1 MKQLSFLRTA
11 PVRGL
16 SSLLFRALCFFALMT
31 LTLLVPA
38 GAQTAAKVSGVVRDP
53 TGALI
58 PGATVQLA
66 HARGA
71 VVGSAITDGGGHFL
85 FAQPVA
91 GDYHLVVVR
100 PGFSSL
106 DQALHVTESPMA
118 PMALTLNLADVTT
131 SVNVDAAQDIDV
143 AAPENNNDVATVSA
157 NDMKTLPV
165 FDGDIVATLS
175 AFLDTGIAGEGGT
188 TLIVDGVETSSVGV
202 AASAIERVSINEDP
216 YSAEY
221 RQPGRGQVE
230 VITKS
235 AADHFHGSA
244 SFTYRNSALNGTNYF
259 ATTKPSEQRNL
270 YEGYLTGP
278 IKPLRNTAFLF
289 SMSRKERDVYA
300 QVLATTLPT
309 VMPTVNVYTPT
320 RTTEISMKVSRQY
333 NDHHSAYVLYK
344 FHDEGDVNDGVG
356 GLVQETAGYAEN
368 DFDQDLTYHDDL
380 SVSAN
385 ILNQLD
391 VHYERDDQSV
401 INNVE
406 AQQTIVEG
414 VGTFGS
420 AQLDAV
426 YTENNPTVNDMV
438 TWTVGKRVP
447 QTMKF
452 GIQIPNMGRRIWEDE
467 TNREGTYTYGTIPYC
482 VLGGT
487 CPSIPCTKATPEN
500 CTPSVAYHLQLAST
514 FSIQQ
519 GQSRF
524 QTLFAQPSGFFLD
537 QMQLGKKLTVTPGLR
552 YDFQNTLS
560 NTKDGVEPRLSI
572 AYMVDKKHA
581 LVVRTGSGIYIRR
594 VGVNIGQQLAR
605 YQFAAERNL
614 LITSGTCL
622 TGCSPTELAE
632 QPPSL
637 FQYQPGLQ
645 APVQAYFG
653 LSVERQVTKNS
664 TLVIGYNGYRGWHAL
679 RSVDINAPLPPFT
692 STVRP
697 NPNFAQVLQL
707 QSQGYQKT
715 DGMSVSYRGRVGNV
729 VSGFL
734 QYTLQHSDANTTF
747 STFMPQNQYK
757 PNDEWSRSD
766 FDQRQRL
773 GLFAT
778 LYPDKPLTVGV
789 GFYDNTPLPY
799 TITTGTD
806 DYKTGVFNARPA
818 GVPRN
823 SLNGGDF
830 QDLQLKV
837 GYTYKLHPR
846 VKDDE
851 SALAFSVSS
860 FNTLNRVNFL
870 TYNGV
875 LGSPSF
881 MQPNTASDPRRLQL
895 QVSYTF

>member
-1 MKQLSFLRTA
+1 MKQLSYLRIA
-11 PVRGL
+11 PVWGL
-16 SSLLFRALCFFALMT
+16 PSLLFRT
-31 LTLLVPA
+31 HRLLVLMMLA
-38 GAQTAAKVSGVVRDP
+38 LLVSVGFAQTATPARVSGIVRDP

-66 HARGA
+66 RVGGG
-71 VVGSAITDGGGHFL
+71 VVGSVITDGGGHFQ

-91 GDYHLVVVR
+91 GAYHLVVVR
-100 PGFSSL
+100 PGFSAL
-106 DQALHVTESPMA
+106 DQALRVTQSPMA

-131 SVNVDAAQDIDV
+131 SVTVDAGQDIDV
-143 AAPENNNDVATVSA
+143 AAPENNNDAAVVSA
-157 NDMKTLPV
+157 DDMKTLPI

-175 AFLDTGIAGEGGT
+175 SFLDTGVAGEGGT
-188 TLIVDGVETSSVGV
+188 TLLVDGVEASSVGV

-216 YSAEY
+216 YTAQY
-221 RQPGRGQVE
+221 YQPGRGQVE
-230 VITKS
+230 VITK
-235 AADHFHGSA
+235 AASDHFHGSA

-278 IKPLRNTAFLF
+278 IKLLRNTAFLF
-289 SMSRKERDVYA
+289 SMSRKERDVYT
-300 QVLATTLPT
+300 QVLATTLPVVT
-309 VMPTVNVYTPT
+309 PTVNVYTPT

-344 FHDEGDVNDGVG
+344 FHDGGDVNDGVG

-368 DFDQDLTYHDDL
+368 DFDQHLTYHDDL

-401 INNVE
+401 IDNTDAPQIV
-406 AQQTIVEG
+406 VEG
-414 VGTFGS
+414 VATFGS
-420 AQLDAV
+420 AQQDAV

-447 QTMKF
+447 QTLKF
-452 GIQIPNMGRRIWEDE
+452 GIQIPNMGRRIWEDR
-467 TNREGTYTYGTIPYC
+467 TNRDGTYTYASAADY
-482 VLGGT
+482 
-487 CPSIPCTKATPEN
+487 PSTASSPN
-500 CTPSVAYHLQLAST
+500 LPSS

-519 GQSRF
+519 GQERF

-537 QMQLGKKLTVTPGLR
+537 QMQLGKRLTVTPGVR

-560 NTKDGVEPRLSI
+560 NTKDGVEPRLSVT
-572 AYMVDKKHA
+572 YMVDKKHA

-605 YQFAAERNL
+605 YENAAERNL
-614 LITSGTCL
+614 LITAGTCL
-622 TGCSPTELAE
+622 MGCTPTELAE

-645 APVQAYFG
+645 SPVQAYFG
-653 LSVERQVTKNS
+653 MSVERQVTKNS
-664 TLVIGYNGYRGWHAL
+664 TLTVGYNGYRGWHAL

-692 STVRP
+692 SYVRP

-778 LYPDKPLTVGV
+778 LYPDKPLNFGM
-789 GFYDNTPLPY
+789 GFYNNTPLPY

-830 QDLQLKV
+830 QDLQVRL

-846 VKDDE
+846 VQDDE

-860 FNTLNRVNFL
+860 FNTLNRVNFE

-875 LGSPSF
+875 QGSPTYK
-881 MQPNTASDPRRLQL
+881 QPTSAEDPRRLQL

>member
-1 MKQLSFLRTA
+1 MKQLSFLRST
-11 PVRGL
+11 PIRGL
-16 SSLLFRALCFFALMT
+16 PALSLCAHCFFALMT

-38 GAQTAAKVSGVVRDP
+38 GGQTPAKVSGVVRDP

-58 PGATVQLA
+58 PGATVEITRA
-66 HARGA
+66 GGG
-71 VVGSAITDGGGHFL
+71 VVSTATTDDGGHFQM
-85 FAQPVA
+85 AQPA
-91 GDYHLVVVR
+91 GGDYDLIVVR
-100 PGFSSL
+100 AGFSPL
-106 DQALHVTESPMA
+106 DKALHVAKTPLA
-118 PMALTLNLADVTT
+118 PLTLTLNLADVTT

-165 FDGDIVATLS
+165 FDGDIVSTLS
-175 AFLDTGIAGEGGT
+175 AFLDTGIAGEGGA
-188 TLIVDGVETSSVGV
+188 TLIVDGVEASSVGV

-278 IKPLRNTAFLF
+278 IKPLKNTAFLF
-289 SMSRKERDVYA
+289 SMSRKERDVYT

-391 VHYERDDQSV
+391 VHYERDYESV
-401 INNVE
+401 IDNE
-406 AQQTIVEG
+406 DDKPQTIVEG
-414 VGTFGS
+414 VGTFYS

-467 TNREGTYTYGTIPYC
+467 TNREGTYTYANAAAYPG
-482 VLGGT
+482 
-487 CPSIPCTKATPEN
+487 
-500 CTPSVAYHLQLAST
+500 TPSS

-537 QMQLGKKLTVTPGLR
+537 QMQLGKKLTVTPGVR

-614 LITSGTCL
+614 LITDGACLVPATC
-622 TGCSPTELAE
+622 TPTVLAE
-632 QPPSL
+632 APPSL

-664 TLVIGYNGYRGWHAL
+664 TLVVGYNGYRGWHAL

-692 STVRP
+692 SYARP

-715 DGMSVSYRGRVGNV
+715 DGMNVSYRGRVGNV

-778 LYPDKPLTVGV
+778 LYPDKPLNFGV

-830 QDLQLKV
+830 QDLQVRV

-851 SALAFSVSS
+851 SALAFSVSG
-860 FNTLNRVNFL
+860 FNTLNRVNFE

-875 LGSPSF
+875 QGSLLYK
-881 MQPNTASDPRRLQL
+881 QPTSAADPRRLQL
-895 QVSYTF
+895 QISYTF

>member
-1 MKQLSFLRTA
+1 MKQLSFLRIA

-16 SSLLFRALCFFALMT
+16 PSLPFRALCLFALMT
-31 LTLLVPA
+31 LPLLVPA
-38 GAQTAAKVSGVVRDP
+38 GAQTTAKVSGVVHDP

-58 PGATVQLA
+58 PGATVEITRA
-66 HARGA
+66 G
-71 VVGSAITDGGGHFL
+71 GSVIGSTTTDDGGHFQM
-85 FAQPVA
+85 AQPA
-91 GDYHLVVVR
+91 SGDYDLIVVR
-100 PGFSSL
+100 AGFSPL
-106 DQALHVTESPMA
+106 DQKLHVAKTPVA
-118 PMALTLNLADVTT
+118 PLTLTLNLADVTT
-131 SVNVDAAQDIDV
+131 SVNVDAGQDIDV

-278 IKPLRNTAFLF
+278 IKPLKNTAFLF

-380 SVSAN
+380 SVSAS

-391 VHYERDDQSV
+391 VHYERDYESV
-401 INNVE
+401 IDNVE

-414 VGTFGS
+414 VATFGS

-438 TWTVGKRVP
+438 TWSVGKRVP

-452 GIQIPNMGRRIWEDE
+452 GIQLPNLGRRIWEDR
-467 TNREGTYTYGTIPYC
+467 TNREGTYTYASEAAYSSGT
-482 VLGGT
+482 
-487 CPSIPCTKATPEN
+487 
-500 CTPSVAYHLQLAST
+500 ASS

-537 QMQLGKKLTVTPGLR
+537 QMQLGKKLTVTPGVR

-560 NTKDGVEPRLSI
+560 NTKDGV
-572 AYMVDKKHA
+572 
-581 LVVRTGSGIYIRR
+581 
-594 VGVNIGQQLAR
+594 
-605 YQFAAERNL
+605 
-614 LITSGTCL
+614 
-622 TGCSPTELAE
+622 
-632 QPPSL
+632 
-637 FQYQPGLQ
+637 
-645 APVQAYFG
+645 
-653 LSVERQVTKNS
+653 
-664 TLVIGYNGYRGWHAL
+664 
-679 RSVDINAPLPPFT
+679 
-692 STVRP
+692 
-697 NPNFAQVLQL
+697 
-707 QSQGYQKT
+707 
-715 DGMSVSYRGRVGNV
+715 
-729 VSGFL
+729 
-734 QYTLQHSDANTTF
+734 
-747 STFMPQNQYK
+747 
-757 PNDEWSRSD
+757 
-766 FDQRQRL
+766 
-773 GLFAT
+773 
-778 LYPDKPLTVGV
+778 
-789 GFYDNTPLPY
+789 
-799 TITTGTD
+799 
-806 DYKTGVFNARPA
+806 
-818 GVPRN
+818 
-823 SLNGGDF
+823 
-830 QDLQLKV
+830 
-837 GYTYKLHPR
+837 
-846 VKDDE
+846 
-851 SALAFSVSS
+851 
-860 FNTLNRVNFL
+860 
-870 TYNGV
+870 
-875 LGSPSF
+875 
-881 MQPNTASDPRRLQL
+881 
-895 QVSYTF
+895 

>member
-1 MKQLSFLRTA
+1 MKLSKVLLCA
-11 PVRGL
+11 PERGL
-16 SSLLFRALCFFALMT
+16 SPLYICACWLFALLAMP
-31 LTLLVPA
+31 LLA
-38 GAQTAAKVSGVVRDP
+38 GFAQTPATPSRVSGIVRDP

-66 HARGA
+66 RAGGA
-71 VVGSAITDGGGHFL
+71 VVGSAITDGGGHFQ
-85 FAQPVA
+85 FAQPA
-91 GDYHLVVVR
+91 SGDYHLVVVR
-100 PGFSSL
+100 PGFSAL
-106 DQALHVTESPMA
+106 DQALHVTQSPMA

-131 SVNVDAAQDIDV
+131 SVNVDAGQDIDV
-143 AAPENNNDVATVSA
+143 AAPENNNDAATVSA
-157 NDMKTLPV
+157 DDMKTLPI

-175 AFLDTGIAGEGGT
+175 AFLDTGVAGEGGT
-188 TLIVDGVETSSVGV
+188 TLIVDGVETTNLSI
-202 AASAIERVSINEDP
+202 AESAIDRVSINEDP
-216 YSAEY
+216 YTAEY

-230 VITKS
+230 IVTKS

-289 SMSRKERDVYA
+289 SMSRKERDVYT

-309 VMPTVNVYTPT
+309 VMPTQNVYTPT
-320 RTTEISMKVSRQY
+320 RTTEMSMKVNRQY
-333 NDHHSAYVLYK
+333 NDHHSGYVLYK

-356 GLVQETAGYAEN
+356 GLVQESAGYSSN

-401 INNVE
+401 INNSD

-420 AQLDAV
+420 AQLNAV

-438 TWTVGKRVP
+438 TWSTGKNIP

-452 GIQIPNMGRRIWEDE
+452 GIQLPNLGRRIWEDR
-467 TNREGTYTYGTIPYC
+467 TNRDGTYTYASAAAYASGT
-482 VLGGT
+482 
-487 CPSIPCTKATPEN
+487 
-500 CTPSVAYHLQLAST
+500 ASS

-519 GQSRF
+519 GQERF
-524 QTLFAQPSGFFLD
+524 ETLFAQPSAFFLD
-537 QMQLGKKLTVTPGLR
+537 QMQLGKRLTVTPGLR

-560 NTKDGVEPRLSI
+560 NTKDGLEPRLSI

-614 LITSGTCL
+614 LITDGLCLVATTC
-622 TGCSPTELAE
+622 TPTLLAAE
-632 QPPSL
+632 PPSL

-645 APVQAYFG
+645 APEQAYFG
-653 LSVERQVTKNS
+653 LSVERQVTKKS
-664 TLVIGYNGYRGWHAL
+664 TLTVGYNGYRGWHAL
-679 RSVDINAPLPPFT
+679 RSVDVNAPLAPFT
-692 STVRP
+692 SYTRP
-697 NPNFAQVLQL
+697 DANFAQVLQL

-778 LYPDKPLTVGV
+778 LYPDKPFTFGV

-806 DYKTGVFNARPA
+806 DYKTGVFNAGPA

-830 QDLQLKV
+830 QDLQVRL
-837 GYTYKLHPR
+837 GYTYKLHPK
-846 VKDDE
+846 VKDNV

-860 FNTLNRVNFL
+860 FNTLNRVNFA

-881 MQPNTASDPRRLQL
+881 EQPTSANDPRRLQL
-895 QVSYTF
+895 QVSYSF

>member
-1 MKQLSFLRTA
+1 VQDILEAHPISGSRASMKLPSFLRYA

-16 SSLLFRALCFFALMT
+16 HALPFRARCFFALMT
-31 LTLLVPA
+31 LPLLVPA
-38 GAQTAAKVSGVVRDP
+38 GFSQTAAPAKVSGIVRDP

-58 PGATVQLA
+58 PGATVEMT
-66 HARGA
+66 RTGGP
-71 VVGSAITDGGGHFL
+71 VIVSTTTDDGGHFQM
-85 FAQPVA
+85 AQPA
-91 GDYHLVVVR
+91 GGDYDLIVVR
-100 PGFSSL
+100 TGFSPL
-106 DQALHVTESPMA
+106 DQALHVTRTPLA
-118 PMALTLNLADVTT
+118 PLTLTLNLADVTT

-143 AAPENNNDVATVSA
+143 AAPENNQNAAAVSA
-157 NDMKTLPV
+157 DDMKTLPV

-175 AFLDTGIAGEGGT
+175 TFLDTGIAGEGGA
-188 TLIVDGVETSSVGV
+188 TLIVDGVEASSVGV
-202 AASAIERVSINEDP
+202 AASAIERVSTNEDP

-230 VITKS
+230 IITKS

-278 IKPLRNTAFLF
+278 IKPLRNTTFLF
-289 SMSRKERDVYA
+289 SMSRKERDVYT

-309 VMPTVNVYTPT
+309 VMPTQNVYTPT
-320 RTTEISMKVSRQY
+320 RTTELSMKVSRQY
-333 NDHHSAYVLYK
+333 NDHHSGYVLYK
-344 FHDEGDVNDGVG
+344 FHDDGAVNDGVG
-356 GLVQETAGYAEN
+356 GLVQQTAGYSDN
-368 DFDQDLTYHDDL
+368 DFDQHLTYHDDL
-380 SVSAN
+380 TISAN

-391 VHYERDDQSV
+391 LHYERDYQSV
-401 INNVE
+401 INNTE

-414 VGTFGS
+414 VGTFDS

-426 YTENNPTVNDMV
+426 YTENNPTITDMV
-438 TWTVGKRVP
+438 TWTLGKQVP
-447 QTMKF
+447 QTLKF
-452 GIQIPNMGRRIWEDE
+452 GIQLPNMGRRIWEDR
-467 TNREGTYTYGTIPYC
+467 TNRQGTYTYANAAAYASGT
-482 VLGGT
+482 
-487 CPSIPCTKATPEN
+487 
-500 CTPSVAYHLQLAST
+500 ASS

-524 QTLFAQPSGFFLD
+524 QTLYAQPSGFFLD
-537 QMQLGKKLTVTPGLR
+537 QMQLGKRFTVTPGVR

-614 LITSGTCL
+614 LITDGLCL
-622 TGCSPTELAE
+622 VPTACTPTLLAE

-653 LSVERQVTKNS
+653 LSVERQITKNS
-664 TLVIGYNGYRGWHAL
+664 TVTVEYNGYRGWHAL
-679 RSVDINAPLPPFT
+679 RSVDVNAPLPPFT
-692 STVRP
+692 SYARP
-697 NPNFAQVLQL
+697 NPNFGQVLQL

-766 FDQRQRL
+766 YDQRQRL

-778 LYPDKPLTVGV
+778 LYPDKPINVGV
-789 GFYDNTPLPY
+789 GFYNNTPLPY

-823 SLNGGDF
+823 SLNGGNF
-830 QDLQLKV
+830 QDLQLRV
-837 GYTYKLHPR
+837 GYTRKLHPR
-846 VKDDE
+846 WKDDE

-860 FNTLNRVNFL
+860 FNTLNRVNFE

-875 LGSPSF
+875 QGSPSF
-881 MQPNTASDPRRLQL
+881 MQPTTASDPRRLQL
-895 QVSYTF
+895 QISYSF

>member
-1 MKQLSFLRTA
+1 
-11 PVRGL
+11 
-16 SSLLFRALCFFALMT
+16 MT
-31 LTLLVPA
+31 LPLLVPA
-38 GAQTAAKVSGVVRDP
+38 GFSQTAAPAKVSGIVRDP

-58 PGATVQLA
+58 PGATVEIT
-66 HARGA
+66 RTGGT
-71 VVGSAITDGGGHFL
+71 VIGSTTTDDSGRFQM
-85 FAQPVA
+85 AQPTG
-91 GDYHLVVVR
+91 GDYDLIVVR
-100 PGFSSL
+100 TGFSPL
-106 DQALHVTESPMA
+106 DQALHLTRTPLA
-118 PMALTLNLADVTT
+118 PLTLTLNLADVTT
-131 SVNVDAAQDIDV
+131 SVNVDAEKDIDV
-143 AAPENNNDVATVSA
+143 AAPENNKDAATVSA
-157 NDMKTLPV
+157 DDMKTLPV

-175 AFLDTGIAGEGGT
+175 TFLDTGIAGEGGT
-188 TLIVDGVETSSVGV
+188 TLIVDGVEASSLGI
-202 AASAIERVSINEDP
+202 AESAIDRVSINEDP

-221 RQPGRGQVE
+221 HQPGRGQVE
-230 VITKS
+230 IITKS
-235 AADHFHGSA
+235 AANHFHGSA

-289 SMSRKERDVYA
+289 SMSRKERDVYT

-309 VMPTVNVYTPT
+309 VMPTQNVYTPT
-320 RTTEISMKVSRQY
+320 RTTELSMKVSRQY
-333 NDHHSAYVLYK
+333 NDHHSGYVLYK
-344 FHDEGDVNDGVG
+344 FHDDGAVNDGVG
-356 GLVQETAGYAEN
+356 GLVQQTAGYSDN
-368 DFDQDLTYHDDL
+368 DFDQHLTYHDDL
-380 SVSAN
+380 TISAN

-391 VHYERDDQSV
+391 LHYERDYQSV
-401 INNVE
+401 INNSE

-426 YTENNPTVNDMV
+426 YTENNPTINDMV
-438 TWTVGKRVP
+438 TWTVGKQVP
-447 QTMKF
+447 QTLKF
-452 GIQIPNMGRRIWEDE
+452 GIQLPNMGRRIWEDR
-467 TNREGTYTYGTIPYC
+467 TNRQGTYTYANAAAY
-482 VLGGT
+482 
-487 CPSIPCTKATPEN
+487 PS
-500 CTPSVAYHLQLAST
+500 TPSS

-537 QMQLGKKLTVTPGLR
+537 EMQLGKRFTVTPGVR

-560 NTKDGVEPRLSI
+560 NTKNGVEPRLSI

-605 YQFAAERNL
+605 YENAAERNL
-614 LITSGTCL
+614 LITDGPCLVPTTC
-622 TGCSPTELAE
+622 TPTLLAE

-637 FQYQPGLQ
+637 FQYQPELQ
-645 APVQAYFG
+645 SPVQAYFG
-653 LSVERQVTKNS
+653 LSVERQITKNS
-664 TLVIGYNGYRGWHAL
+664 TLTVGYNGYRGWHAL
-679 RSVDINAPLPPFT
+679 RSVDVNAPLPPFT
-692 STVRP
+692 SYARP
-697 NPNFAQVLQL
+697 NPNFGQVLQL

-766 FDQRQRL
+766 YDQRQRL

-778 LYPDKPLTVGV
+778 LYPDKPITVGA
-789 GFYDNTPLPY
+789 GFYNNTPLPY

-830 QDLQLKV
+830 QDLQLRV
-837 GYTYKLHPR
+837 GYTRKLHPR
-846 VKDDE
+846 WKDDE

-860 FNTLNRVNFL
+860 FNTLNRVNFE

-875 LGSPSF
+875 QGSPSF
-881 MQPNTASDPRRLQL
+881 MQPTSASDPRRLQL
-895 QVSYTF
+895 QVSYSF